1 MNYDKV
7 AELYYTRRT
16 DKQRFDYN
24 RDIEVPA
31 MIKLVGKVK
40 NRVILDIACGFGD
53 HARILSKRG
62 AKRIVGIDLSKKLIG
77 YAQQSKIPRTEF
89 IVGSM
94 DSKFPFRNKSFD
106 VVICSLAVHYTK
118 NLDKLFAQVYRV
130 LKPRGTFV
138 YSTGHPIFNMINSSP
153 KYLIG
158 AVKEGAKK
166 VIYGDYFNES
176 FQKGDLGA
184 LGWMKLRNFT
194 YQTLIQ
200 TALKHNFEIIDYVD
214 AKPVPSSR
222 KCDSQNY
229 LLTTKLP
236 SFILFK
242 LRKK

>member
-7 AELYYTRRT
+7 AELYYARR
-16 DKQRFDYN
+16 KNQGGFDYN

-31 MIKLVGKVK
+31 MIRLVGKVK
-40 NRVILDIACGFGD
+40 NKIILDIACGFGD
-53 HARILSKRG
+53 HARILSQKR
-62 AKRIVGIDLSKKLIG
+62 AKKIIGFDISQKLIK
-77 YAQQSKIPRTEF
+77 YAQQSKIPRAEF
-89 IVGSM
+89 VVGSM
-94 DSKFPFRNKSFD
+94 DNRFPFKDNTFD
-106 VVICSLAVHYTK
+106 VAICSLALHYTK
-118 NLDKLFAQVYRV
+118 SLDKLFAQVYHV
-130 LKPRGTFV
+130 LKPKGIFV

-153 KYLIG
+153 QHLIG
-158 AVKEGAKK
+158 AVKTGTKK

-200 TALKHNFEIIDYVD
+200 TALKHNFEIVDYVD
-214 AKPVPSSR
+214 AKPVSPS
-222 KCDSQNY
+222 KKYDPQKY
-229 LLTTKLP
+229 LLTTKHP